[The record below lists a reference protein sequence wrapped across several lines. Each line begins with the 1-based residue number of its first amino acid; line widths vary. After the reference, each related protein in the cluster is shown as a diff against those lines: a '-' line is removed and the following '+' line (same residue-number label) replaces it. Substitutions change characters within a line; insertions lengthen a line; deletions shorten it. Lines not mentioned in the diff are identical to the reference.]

1 MTDGAT
7 FLKGLRR
14 QQEKYR
20 ELAGVAEEQKRV
32 LAGGDID
39 ALMGVVDRK
48 RVLMAEIEVLEKDLA
63 PMKGRWAEVRGEL
76 DAPTLREVEAAVDET
91 KRLLQ
96 DLVRLEDEA
105 RSALEQQRLSTA
117 EQLKDLMKKK
127 KAQGAYGG
135 GSAGAPNPRFLDGQ
149 K

>member
-1 MTDGAT
+1 MTDGVA
-7 FLKGLRR
+7 FLEGLRR

-48 RVLMAEIEVLEKDLA
+48 RAIMGEIETLEKELA
-63 PMKGRWAEVRGEL
+63 PLKGRWAEVRGEI
-76 DAPTLREVEAAVDET
+76 DAATLREVEAAVEET
-91 KRLLQ
+91 KRILQ

-135 GSAGAPNPRFLDGQ
+135 GTGGTPNPRFLDGQ

>member
-1 MTDGAT
+1 MTDGAN
-7 FLKGLRR
+7 FLEGLLR
-14 QQEKYR
+14 QQGKYR
-20 ELAGVAEEQKRV
+20 ELADVAEEQKKV

-48 RVLMAEIEVLEKDLA
+48 RAIMGEVEALEKELA
-63 PMKGRWAEVRGEL
+63 PTKGRWTEVRGEL
-76 DAPTLREVEAAVDET
+76 DAPTLREVEAAVEET
-91 KRLLQ
+91 KRILQ

-105 RSALEQQRLSTA
+105 RAALEQQRFSTA

-127 KAQGAYGG
+127 KAQSAYGG
-135 GSAGAPNPRFLDGQ
+135 GSGGSPNPRYLDGQ